1 MRPLLSIIIPTK
13 NRYETLVPVV
23 SAIVKHI
30 ESPELEIVVEDNSDA
45 QAPRDL
51 VNLLAYDRRIVYY
64 RDERP
69 KSIVDNTVCAIEH
82 SSGEHLTFIG
92 DDDFV
97 SPYILD
103 VTRQLAQSGLDCLIF
118 PPARYWWSSVKFAK
132 ETRFHKP
139 KAFWLPRGRSA
150 QVTTLDSKEQL
161 RQLLAMGGTIY
172 NDMPRFYHGIVTRRA
187 LDGIKVSTGT
197 YLPGSSPDM
206 AYSVALAIGTNK
218 YLHIDYPVTVFG
230 ASKNS
235 GGGWTA
241 ERRHFGRI
249 EDQAHL
255 PRGILERWDPKV
267 PRFWS
272 ELTIY
277 PQTIHEVL
285 TAYGRSQ
292 HIAYD
297 AFYAALLVNEPY
309 MMRLVLPL
317 LTRYCREDLARVP
330 RVAAQ
335 LARKILGRLK
345 RAVQSRSALMPY
357 DLLEF
362 ETVCEAMDFMR
373 DGLSRPV

>member
-13 NRYETLVPVV
+13 NRYDTLMPVV
-23 SAIVKHI
+23 SAISAHI
-30 ESPELEIVVEDNSDA
+30 RSPGLEIVVEDNSDV
-45 QAPRDL
+45 PVPTDL
-51 VNLLAYDRRIVYY
+51 DDLLARDVRIVYHH
-64 RDERP
+64 DALA

-103 VTRQLAQSGLDCLIF
+103 VTHKLAQSGLDCLIF

-139 KAFWLPRGRSA
+139 RAFWLPRGRSA
-150 QVTTLDSKEQL
+150 RLTTLDSNEQL
-161 RQLLAMGGTIY
+161 RRLLAVGGTTY
-172 NDMPRFYHGIVTRRA
+172 GDMPRFYHGIVTRRA
-187 LDGIKVSTGT
+187 LDSIRASTGT

-206 AYSVALAIGTNK
+206 AYSVALAMGNPRH
-218 YLHIDYPVTVFG
+218 LHIDYPVTVFG

-241 ERRHFGRI
+241 ARRHFGRI

-255 PRGILERWDPKV
+255 PPGILDRWNPRL

-285 TAYGRSQ
+285 AAYGRSE

-297 AFYAALLVNEPY
+297 VFYAALLVNEPH
-309 MMRLVLPL
+309 MTRMVLPL
-317 LTRYCREDLARVP
+317 VVRYCREDP
-330 RVAAQ
+330 SRVANIALQ
-335 LARKILGRLK
+335 LVRKSAGRMK

-357 DLLEF
+357 DLF
-362 ETVCEAMDFMR
+362 DFATVVDAMDFMR